1 MPTAIYFNGRRINRP
16 QAVSKIDAS
25 ALAGVSPAAVGI
37 VALVGTAEGGKPLDA
52 SDTQDL
58 TRPEKALERFRS
70 GNLRAACQFCF
81 QPSADEDVPGGAQR
95 IVPVKV
101 NPAVQAAATL
111 PDSVPADSIVFTS
124 ADYGLFTNQINLE
137 VAAGTTAGK
146 KITVVFEDD
155 SEVFDNV
162 GGDAVFTLGYVP
174 GSEGYGTAL
183 ATLNATQ
190 LDIVA
195 TKAKTGLVAE
205 RTADIAAPGTLI
217 YASDNAGDTT
227 QTVTVYGLNGTTPV
241 QETKTLNGTT
251 NVAGT
256 QTFSKVLGCKK
267 SAATLG
273 TVTVTSTVPTTL
285 FSMTAGVLTR
295 GIALLTNCPATGAL
309 TTVALDTTAAVDVCI
324 FGKGASGSAQ
334 GERWNFTGTASQAGV
349 STWSQLEVIA
359 LGDVAGARTLTVTA
373 HAATV
378 LHANYPTVQK
388 AVDRLNALDGFTAA
402 ASVSNATSYR
412 MSTLDYVSSVN
423 IFNLT
428 PSFKGDLQAILD
440 AINNGSGIVTAARAA
455 GATSAPANTTAPVF
469 LAGGSEGTTT
479 ITQWQQAF
487 AELKKRRVNI
497 IVPLTED
504 PAVHALL
511 LSHLVDRAGKLR
523 SEANGYVGIGTA
535 GGAGETKTNI
545 KAQIRALQSRHISA
559 VSQEIQKFDPD
570 TGEATYYAPWMTA
583 VVAAGMQAG
592 SAIGEPLTYKVP
604 ICTDIRQDSSWSTV
618 DDDEEMIDAALMFLE
633 KVDGVGIRWV
643 RSLTT
648 HLADDNVVF
657 SEMSANESLNTAV
670 YRFRQAL
677 EKRVGKRGLAG
688 SAGAIK
694 GIASDEAGRL
704 VDDEILVA
712 FRNITVEQIGD
723 VFPVSVEFAP
733 VLPINFIPITV
744 HLTITRA
751 SA

>member
-95 IVPVKV
+95 IIPVKV
-101 NPAVQAAATL
+101 NPAVRAAATL
-111 PDSVPADSIVFTS
+111 PDAVAADSVVFTS

-137 VAAGTTAGK
+137 VATGTTKGK
-146 KITVVFEDD
+146 KITVVFEDS

-174 GSEGYGTAL
+174 GTEGYGTAL

-190 LDIVA
+190 LDVVA
-195 TKAKTGLVAE
+195 TKAKTGLNAE
-205 RTADIAAPGTLI
+205 RTADISAPGTVI
-217 YASDNAGDTT
+217 YASTNASDTT
-227 QTVTVYGLNGTTPV
+227 QTVTVYGLSGILPV

-256 QTFSKVLGCKK
+256 QSFSKILGCKK

-273 TVTVTSTVPTTL
+273 TVTVKESATTL
-285 FSMTAGVLTR
+285 LSMTAGVLTR
-295 GIALLTNCPATGAL
+295 GIALLTNCPAAGAL
-309 TTVALDTTAAVDVCI
+309 TTVAIDTLAAVDVAI
-324 FGKGASGSAQ
+324 FGKSATGAAQ
-334 GERWNFTGTASQAGV
+334 GERWNFTSVLSQAGV
-349 STWSQLEVIA
+349 ATWSQLEVIA
-359 LGDVAGARTLTVTA
+359 LGDPVVGRTVTVTA
-373 HAATV
+373 HAATL
-378 LHANYPTVQK
+378 LHSTYSTVQK
-388 AVDRLNALDGFTAA
+388 AEDRLNALDGFTAA
-402 ASVSNATSYR
+402 ASVTNPTSYL
-412 MSTLDYVSSVN
+412 MTALDYVTSVN

-428 PSFKGDLQAILD
+428 PSFKGDLKAVLD
-440 AINNGSGIVTAARAA
+440 AINNGSGIVTAARAT
-455 GATSAPANTTAPVF
+455 GATSVPTNTTAPVF
-469 LAGGSEGTTT
+469 LAGGIEGVVT

-497 IVPLTED
+497 IVPLTND

-523 SEANGYVGIGTA
+523 SEANGYIGIGTA

-545 KAQIRALQSRHISA
+545 KSQILALQSRHISA
-559 VSQEIQKFDPD
+559 ISQEIQKFDPD

-618 DDDEEMIDAALMFLE
+618 DDDEEMIDSALMFLE

-657 SEMSANESLNTAV
+657 SEMSANEALNTAV
-670 YRFRQAL
+670 YRFRAAL
-677 EKRVGKRGLAG
+677 EKRIGKRGLSG
-688 SAGAIK
+688 STGALK

-712 FRNITVEQIGD
+712 FRNITIEQIGD
-723 VFPVSVEFAP
+723 VYPVSVEFAP